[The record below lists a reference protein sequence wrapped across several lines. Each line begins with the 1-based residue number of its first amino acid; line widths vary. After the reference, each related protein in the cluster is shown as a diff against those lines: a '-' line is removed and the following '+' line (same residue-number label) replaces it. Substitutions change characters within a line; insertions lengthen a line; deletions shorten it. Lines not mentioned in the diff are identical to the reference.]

1 MSGFEKRA
9 LETGKKM
16 VNGRAGIPSKGDL
29 WTSNH
34 ILQGV
39 DLWPEAQGAFTKML
53 DAGLG
58 KVGDFEL
65 NFAERL
71 SDLPRAVITA

>member
-1 MSGFEKRA
+1 
-9 LETGKKM
+9 
-16 VNGRAGIPSKGDL
+16 
-29 WTSNH
+29 
-34 ILQGV
+34 V
-39 DLWPEAQGAFTKML
+39 DLWPESQKAFTKML

-71 SDLPRAVITA
+71 GDFPAA